1 MNDKQNIN
9 VLIVEKAIDLAQKK
23 GSPLK
28 SPHFSGFAQQFEGK
42 QISVI
47 YTTPFS
53 GAEVLPGELSY
64 IVDIWYKRKKVYS
77 FYYKH
82 FDEVLK
88 SKKRPKGEWVNA
100 LLSI

>member
-1 MNDKQNIN
+1 MTDKKNIN
-9 VLIVEKAIDLAQKK
+9 VEIVEKAIDLAQKK
-23 GSPLK
+23 GSRLE
-28 SPHFSGFAQQFEGK
+28 SDNFSGFAQLFESK
-42 QISVI
+42 QINVI

-53 GAEVLPGELSY
+53 GAEVLPGERSY
-64 IVDIWYKRKKVYS
+64 IVDIWYQRKKVYS
-77 FYYKH
+77 LYYSH